1 VLTTPNESIID
12 NHPSFVTTSNL
23 QLHDGWDIRTMAFM
37 EALFTTS
44 NIEEHGAEIVF
55 YDTLKIL

>member
-1 VLTTPNESIID
+1 MTPNESIID

-23 QLHDGWDIRTMAFM
+23 QLHDGWGIRTMALM

-44 NIEEHGAEIVF
+44 NIEEHGAEIAF
-55 YDTLKIL
+55 YDIL